1 MILLFLSSNTNENVI
16 ILLLMIPGKIYECI
30 SANPSSLNFAVSTSK
45 RAPINFLRAIP
56 EAKFCEHF

>member
-16 ILLLMIPGKIYECI
+16 FLLLKIPGKIYVCI
-30 SANPSSLNFAVSTSK
+30 SANPSSLNFALSTSK

-56 EAKFCEHF
+56 EAKFCERF